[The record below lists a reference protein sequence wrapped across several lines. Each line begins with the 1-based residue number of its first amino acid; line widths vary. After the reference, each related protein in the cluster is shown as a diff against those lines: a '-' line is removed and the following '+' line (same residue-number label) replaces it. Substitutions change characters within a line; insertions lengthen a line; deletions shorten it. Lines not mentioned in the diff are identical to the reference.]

1 MCPSY
6 QVGFCLMRNTIHSLN
21 GKLVSANFRQMLYSA
36 IKNMHDTAKVQ
47 DELLSVDLYLDQ
59 VEVRYYR

>member
-1 MCPSY
+1 
-6 QVGFCLMRNTIHSLN
+6 MRITIHSLN
-21 GKLVSANFRQMLYSA
+21 GNLVSANFRQMLYSA
-36 IKNMHDTAKVQ
+36 IKNIHDTAKVQ

>member
-1 MCPSY
+1 
-6 QVGFCLMRNTIHSLN
+6 MRNTIHSLN